1 MLLGVR
7 LVTESF
13 GKGGVMFTKD
23 LFTNQHFDEGL
34 IAAVGSRLQN
44 GEYTDAILA
53 GTKYLTDV
61 LRQKGNV
68 EGDGAQLVG
77 QVLGGNAPS
86 FPLNKLQ
93 SVSEKDEQKG
103 IEQLLRG
110 YYIGIRNPRTHEITE
125 DTEDFCIRALVI
137 IDTALQY
144 LNREVEEF
152 DVTAF
157 VDRIYDPHFVPS
169 EEYAQTLVSQVPANK
184 ILDVFLLAF
193 ERRSEG
199 KTKDIKYAFE
209 ALYQVMPED
218 QLMRAVEKI
227 GDALRL
233 ETETASVATL
243 FRLLKPIAWS
253 SLQADVRIR
262 IENMIIEGC
271 KTGTYDVYSGIIK
284 GSIGTWGNTF
294 GRYFQRKDDLA
305 RTIISRLGSD
315 WYTQNYVGQYFMYS
329 LPAIVTDEDLIEEAT
344 DMLAYAALGNKAKV
358 VRRKLIEVCQN
369 YPAKWK
375 EQLKVSIQERKESD
389 NDYADQALGLL
400 D

>member
-1 MLLGVR
+1 
-7 LVTESF
+7 
-13 GKGGVMFTKD
+13 MFTKIF
-23 LFTNQHFDEGL
+23 FTNEHFEEGL
-34 IAAVGSRLQN
+34 VEAVGNRLKN
-44 GEYTDAILA
+44 GEYTDAILV

-93 SVSEKDEQKG
+93 TVSEKNEQKG

-110 YYIGIRNPRTHEITE
+110 FYIGVRNPRTHEITE

-144 LNREVEEF
+144 LNRKAEEF

-169 EEYAQTLVSQVPANK
+169 EEYAQTLVSQVPVNK
-184 ILDVFLLAF
+184 ILDVFLQAF
-193 ERRSEG
+193 ERRLEG
-199 KTKDIKYAFE
+199 NTKDIKHAFE
-209 ALYQVMPED
+209 ALYQVMPEN
-218 QLMRAVEKI
+218 QIAQAVEKI
-227 GDALRL
+227 GDALRI
-233 ETETASVATL
+233 ETEASNIASL
-243 FRLLKPIAWS
+243 FRFLKPSSWS
-253 SLQADVRIR
+253 LLQADVRIR
-262 IENMIIEGC
+262 VENMIIAGC
-271 KTGTYDVYSGIIK
+271 KTGTYDVYSGIKK
-284 GSIGTWGNTF
+284 GPLGTWGNTF

-305 RTIISRLGSD
+305 QALIVRLGSD

-329 LPAIVTDEDLIEEAT
+329 LPVIVTDDELVEKAT
-344 DMLAYAALGNKAKV
+344 DMLAYAALDNKAKV
-358 VRRKLIEVCQN
+358 VRSKLIDVCQN

-375 EQLKVSIQERKESD
+375 ELLKVYVQERKEYD
-389 NDYADQALGLL
+389 NDYADKVLELL
-400 D
+400 E